1 VDGTRRLVD
10 GKPVSATMTLAR
22 WPEDAL
28 KVLLEARDDYLAS
41 LAGPAD
47 PGARTD
53 PQKDFSIVLGAL
65 NKYAAATG
73 ATKFDPG
80 RFPAKTGLAAG
91 MECSLVT
98 AN

>member
-1 VDGTRRLVD
+1 
-10 GKPVSATMTLAR
+10 MTLAR

-28 KVLLEARDDYLAS
+28 KVLVEARDDYLAS
-41 LAGPAD
+41 LAGPDD
-47 PGARTD
+47 PARRTD
-53 PQKDFSIVLGAL
+53 PQKDFSTILSAL

-80 RFPAKTGLAAG
+80 KFPAKTGLAAG
-91 MECSLVT
+91 LECSLVA